1 VKILQRFCK
10 AFRFALDPQKNGSA
24 QESVKVCILRGF
36 LETRILVL
44 RSTHRRHLH
53 QNGQNC
59 GFAVEMTLRGTYG
72 GIFAEDFLS
81 VPRSLETRTNRGFPH
96 FHSDY
101 GAGTRFDRKADPA
114 KIAGPVRFLHR
125 TRKTG
130 DRAIK

>member
-1 VKILQRFCK
+1 
-10 AFRFALDPQKNGSA
+10 
-24 QESVKVCILRGF
+24 
-36 LETRILVL
+36 
-44 RSTHRRHLH
+44 
-53 QNGQNC
+53 
-59 GFAVEMTLRGTYG
+59 MTIRGTYG

-125 TRKTG
+125 TLFPNTG
-130 DRAIK
+130 ATLVEPSRVDS